1 MARTDTLNGSPTLE
15 DLESAAESTRARLD
29 KLREAA
35 GVNLAAAQNT
45 VSPELLALL
54 TGQRAPSTLLNPDDD
69 IQYHDGTA
77 ILIPNGMSIEHLV
90 KVSEAKAKELNKI
103 HEFTKV
109 FNYRPDDGA
118 HAAAIV
124 IKRMFGMSVGKDIPL
139 PFGMKQPPGFKTIKV
154 GPHTEMEVP
163 WYRLEIPALE
173 GAELNLDAT
182 MTANGPVFVIQIESP
197 KKHKAKIEALFREI
211 DQELKV
217 NSIYRG
223 KALMG
228 AHELTF
234 MDTSGFD
241 GRKIVFSDEVE
252 QRLSAGLFTL
262 IKHPEATEAA
272 GLPTKRA
279 ILAYGPFGT
288 GKTSLG
294 LITAQLAQA
303 HGWTFL
309 SARAGKDKLA
319 PVFRTAALYE
329 PAVVFVE
336 DIDSYTPKNTDKDG
350 ISEMLDIFDG
360 IGSKNSKIVVVMTT
374 NHVEKIPAGM
384 LRPGRLD
391 YCIEIAGLDRKGAE
405 RLIRAVIPMQLLA
418 DDVDFDALYLE
429 MQDFQP
435 SWVRAVAADASAL
448 ALHRTNGS
456 LAYQLTTD
464 DLVTAAR
471 GLRPQLRLLE
481 AAVEGEPVKEFNE
494 AFGELI
500 RSELDG
506 MEQLDYDG
514 DFSGTLSAKRRQH

>member
-1 MARTDTLNGSPTLE
+1 MARTTTNGSPALDE
-15 DLESAAESTRARLD
+15 LESAAEAA
-29 KLREAA
+29 KLRFNEAQKAA
-35 GVNLAAAQNT
+35 GVNLAAAQSA
-45 VSPELLALL
+45 VSPEILALL

-77 ILIPNGMSIEHLV
+77 ILVPNGMSIEHLV
-90 KVSEAKAKELNKI
+90 KVAKAKAEELNKV

-139 PFGMKQPPGFKTIKV
+139 PFGMKQPPGYKTIKT

-163 WYRLEIPALE
+163 WYRLEIPALP

-182 MTANGPVFVIQIESP
+182 MTHNGPVFVIQIESP
-197 KKHKAKIEALFREI
+197 KKHKAKIENLFREI
-211 DQELKV
+211 EQELKD

-228 AHELTF
+228 AHELSF
-234 MDTSGFD
+234 MDTSTFD
-241 GRKIVFSDEVE
+241 GRQIVFSDEVE
-252 QRLSAGLFTL
+252 RHLSAGLFSL
-262 IKHPEATEAA
+262 IKHPEATVKA
-272 GLPTKRA
+272 GLPTKRS
-279 ILAYGPFGT
+279 ILAYGPYGT
-288 GKTSLG
+288 GKSSLG

-309 SARAGKDKLA
+309 SARAGRDKLA
-319 PVFRTAALYE
+319 PVFKTAALYE

-336 DIDSYTPKNTDKDG
+336 DIDVYTPKTTDKDG
-350 ISEMLDIFDG
+350 ISELLDLFDG

-374 NHVEKIPAGM
+374 NHIERVPAGM

-391 YCIEIAGLDRKGAE
+391 YCIEIAGLDRKGTE
-405 RLIRAVIPMQLLA
+405 KLIKAVMPGNLISA
-418 DDVDFDALYLE
+418 DVDFDAVYAE
-429 MQDFQP
+429 MEDFQP
-435 SWVRAVAADASAL
+435 AWVRAVAARAAAFAL
-448 ALHRTNGS
+448 DRTNGA
-456 LAYQLTTD
+456 LTFELTTD
-464 DLVTAAR
+464 DLIASASS
-471 GLRPQLRLLE
+471 LHPQLDLMKK
-481 AAVEGEPVKEFNE
+481 AVEGEPTKEFND

-500 RSELDG
+500 RAEMDG

-514 DFSGTLSAKRRQH
+514 DFMGTLTAKRRQR